1 MKLGKST
8 AIYSFFS
15 LISKVSGYIRDLFL
29 AAFIGTSVISDIFF
43 IALRLPML
51 FRVSFSE
58 ETFNSAYIPTFGKL
72 QDLSEREKKFEFAR
86 KILLV
91 LLLFFIPFVIVGEI
105 FMPSILKIVAPGING
120 INEFAEEINGIF
132 NTNFFERL
140 VLVEVSEGRT
150 EEY

>member
-1 MKLGKST
+1 MRLGKST

-72 QDLSEREKKFEFAR
+72 QDLSEKEKQYELAR
-86 KILLV
+86 KILQWEPLV
-91 LLLFFIPFVIVGEI
+91 YRYDG
-105 FMPSILKIVAPGING
+105 LKKTIDYFSTKI
-120 INEFAEEINGIF
+120 
-132 NTNFFERL
+132 
-140 VLVEVSEGRT
+140 
-150 EEY
+150 